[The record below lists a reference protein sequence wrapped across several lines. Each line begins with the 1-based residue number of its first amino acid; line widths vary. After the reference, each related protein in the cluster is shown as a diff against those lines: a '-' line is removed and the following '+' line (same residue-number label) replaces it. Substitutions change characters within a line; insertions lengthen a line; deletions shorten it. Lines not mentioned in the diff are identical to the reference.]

1 MPSKAQE
8 SYMFKVKF
16 AKEDALMTRLL
27 RSSYQKIRPQC
38 VIQRIKTGWLSVW
51 VCYFR
56 WSEGFFKSNICIL
69 LNDKKDIDWQKIKNN

>member
-27 RSSYQKIRPQC
+27 RSSYQNR
-38 VIQRIKTGWLSVW
+38 
-51 VCYFR
+51 
-56 WSEGFFKSNICIL
+56 
-69 LNDKKDIDWQKIKNN
+69 